1 MIVGAVGI
9 GLGRL
14 AILLHQV
21 ANDVPALAE
30 QTEESRNELHLDL
43 VAVGCAIM
51 ETDSIV
57 LVNGADDVVEVL
69 CILWSLLQ
77 HHLIVVFQ
85 FVTKRSHAQG
95 AEQPFRNLSVSIT
108 VTTAELLAVDIARRI
123 SPVVTN
129 FLYRHAATLQLA
141 YQPTI
146 KLCPV
151 VHNLII

>member
-30 QTEESRNELHLDL
+30 KTEESRDELHILL

-95 AEQPFRNLSVSIT
+95 AEQPFGNLSVSIT
-108 VTTAELLAVDIARRI
+108 VTTDEIAVAVGLVALNLYAEKVGYLLTVAVESAHTELLAVDVAR
-123 SPVVTN
+123 
-129 FLYRHAATLQLA
+129 
-141 YQPTI
+141 
-146 KLCPV
+146 
-151 VHNLII
+151 